1 MLFAMDVGNTN
12 ITIGI
17 FDNNNLTNI
26 ARLAT
31 ERNSTS
37 DQFAYSFLN
46 LLKLNDIDKE
56 NINGAII
63 CSVVPECT
71 HSLKNAVIKLFGIT
85 PIEIAPGIKTGVNIK
100 IDDPSELGADL
111 AAGAAG
117 VVAHYSLPAF
127 VVDLGTATK
136 VYVVDEHRSYLG
148 GIISPGI
155 KISMNALASGAS
167 LLSAIPLHAPKKAI
181 GTNTVGSIQ
190 SGIVFGTADM
200 IDGTIDRFLKEVPA
214 PKTIVATG
222 GLSSF
227 IIKECR
233 HKMINDPHLVLKGLK
248 YIYDKNTI

>member
-1 MLFAMDVGNTN
+1 MLFAIDVGNTN

-17 FDNNNLTNI
+17 FDEDNLINI
-26 ARLAT
+26 ARLTT

-46 LLKLNDIDKE
+46 LLKLNDIKKE
-56 NINGAII
+56 SIDGAIM

-71 HSLKNAVIKLFGIT
+71 HSLKNAIIKLFKIE
-85 PIEIAPGIKTGVNIK
+85 PIEVAPGIKTGINIK

-117 VVAHYSLPAF
+117 IVAHYPLPAF

-136 VYVVDEHRSYLG
+136 VYVIDKNKSYLG
-148 GIISPGI
+148 GMIAPGI
-155 KISMNALASGAS
+155 KISMDALANGAS
-167 LLSAIPLHAPKKAI
+167 LLSAIPLHAPKKSI
-181 GTNTVGSIQ
+181 GTDTVGSIQ
-190 SGIVFGTADM
+190 SGVVFGTADM
-200 IDGTIDRFLKEVPA
+200 IDGTIDRFLKEAPK

-222 GLSSF
+222 GLSNF

-233 HKMINDPHLVLKGLK
+233 HKMINDPYLVLKGLK
-248 YIYDKNTI
+248 YIYNKNI

>member
-1 MLFAMDVGNTN
+1 MLFAIDAGNTN

-17 FDNNNLTNI
+17 FDKDKLINI

-37 DQFAYSFLN
+37 DQFALNFLN
-46 LLKLNDIDKE
+46 ILKLNDIKKE
-56 NINGAII
+56 SINGAVM

-71 HSLKNAVIKLFGIT
+71 HSLRNAVIKLFGT
-85 PIEIAPGIKTGVNIK
+85 APVEIAPGIKTGINIK

-117 VVAHYSLPAF
+117 AVAEYPLPAF

-136 VYVVDEHRSYLG
+136 VYIIDENKSYLG
-148 GIISPGI
+148 GMIAPGI
-155 KISMNALASGAS
+155 KISMNALANGAS

-181 GTNTVGSIQ
+181 GTDTVGSIQ

-200 IDGTIDRFLKEVPA
+200 IDGTIDRFLKETPT
-214 PKTIVATG
+214 PKSIIATG

-248 YIYDKNTI
+248 YIYEKNI